1 MKPFFFTAA
10 ALFRESELAF
20 SRPIY
25 KRAAA
30 AAVFTPN
37 FPPFPSR
44 LAFVVVT
51 ERGEQINS
59 EEEKEVCGGGG
70 RTEKAMVDRVGSD

>member
-1 MKPFFFTAA
+1 MKPFFTAA

-25 KRAAA
+25 KRA

-59 EEEKEVCGGGG
+59 EEEKEEVCGGGG